1 MQPYLLTHPVL
12 SPWGPRLD
20 GAGLVVLLGG
30 GVTAEE
36 VEPAAVELPGVIG
49 PDAEGDKLVPEVQ
62 KWRRTW
68 IVGLL
73 WQYRWFIESVLST
86 AQQVNTSPA
95 VFCYISDGLL

>member
-1 MQPYLLTHPVL
+1 M
-12 SPWGPRLD
+12 D

-62 KWRRTW
+62 K
-68 IVGLL
+68 
-73 WQYRWFIESVLST
+73 
-86 AQQVNTSPA
+86 
-95 VFCYISDGLL
+95 